1 VAAALPP
8 GTRLYVKRDDVVV
21 GTVGGSKARKLAF
34 SLAAAVATDGTTA
47 VLTAGNAGSNH
58 AAATAAAA
66 ARVGLTPHVLLLT
79 PEPSDGA
86 AAVAAG
92 GGLMGIHAAA
102 RSRLHLVPE
111 AVHAHIGAAL
121 VAGARRL
128 EAGGGGGGG
137 GGGDGGGGGGG
148 GSPAPRVAVIGMG
161 GSDAV
166 GLLGYLDAW
175 DELLR
180 QGVGAAGITD
190 VVVAT
195 GSGGTAAGLAIAAA
209 CTGGRVRVHAVV
221 VRNDAAHCRAH
232 VAAMAAA
239 WGLRVGAGGGGDAA
253 GSGGGRP
260 ALAIDLDVVEGY
272 DAGGY
277 GPLAGGAAAETAA
290 AVGAANGLALDPV
303 YTRKAF
309 VGMLAELGAD
319 RRRAAPRFGGGGGLF
334 VQTGGRGG
342 LQGVG
347 GVGDRRGGG
356 GVTVDAWSAADLGLA

>member
-1 VAAALPP
+1 MAADPFVTRHSTHPNRAPAERAPRTHPTANGAPDRSPPWPTADLLQPYTPPTWFTKHLPPAALARLPRHRLALLPLPTPVHALVLPPTAAAALPP
-8 GTRLYVKRDDVVV
+8 GTRLYVKRDDVAV

-121 VAGARRL
+121 AAGARRL

-137 GGGDGGGGGGG
+137 GGGDRT
-148 GSPAPRVAVIGMG
+148 PAPRVAVIGMG

-239 WGLRVGAGGGGDAA
+239 WGLCVAAGGEAGGGG
-253 GSGGGRP
+253 RR
-260 ALAIDLDVVEGY
+260 ALA
-272 DAGGY
+272 
-277 GPLAGGAAAETAA
+277 
-290 AVGAANGLALDPV
+290 
-303 YTRKAF
+303 
-309 VGMLAELGAD
+309 
-319 RRRAAPRFGGGGGLF
+319 
-334 VQTGGRGG
+334 
-342 LQGVG
+342 
-347 GVGDRRGGG
+347 
-356 GVTVDAWSAADLGLA
+356 VD